1 MATGAATWQI
11 LTPEPQQLAAQQ
23 KQATDLAVLT
33 DIFEPDVNLTIWQRS
48 LPDTVQQYATSL
60 ISALKLPL
68 QHRLALNDISALLD
82 RVLPEATGKADFI
95 TDVQQL
101 AEIFACLMDCPE
113 LGLRLKV
120 LQQPMCPKFHTDH
133 LLCRLVSTYI
143 GPATEWH
150 AGPLDLAA
158 PCQNMQ
164 QGDVALLKGSGW
176 EDMQTYA
183 ISHRSPVTP
192 GTRLLLT
199 LDPVW

>member
-1 MATGAATWQI
+1 MNAVNFKMLRPEAQWQH
-11 LTPEPQQLAAQQ
+11 A
-23 KQATDLAVLT
+23 KQVQASDIAVLT
-33 DIFEPDVNLTIWQRS
+33 DIFAADVNLSVWQRQ
-48 LPDTVQQYATSL
+48 LTQPVQQYAKHLLT
-60 ISALKLPL
+60 ALKLPL
-68 QHRLALNDISALLD
+68 QRRLALPELSSLLD
-82 RVLPEATGKADFI
+82 SLLPEAMGKNDFI
-95 TDVQQL
+95 ADIQQIS
-101 AEIFACLMDCPE
+101 EMFSCLMDCPE

-150 AGPLDLAA
+150 AGPLELEA
-158 PCQNMQ
+158 PSQNMQ
-164 QGDVALLKGSGW
+164 QGDIALLKGSGW
-176 EDMQTYA
+176 EGMQTYA